1 MNVLSPDTGSKK
13 MNKNVLVVLGGAV
26 LAAILVA
33 MLVQVTLGGK
43 KDAPKI
49 ASGVEVLVAAK
60 ELKVGSELGEGDML
74 WKEWPESAL
83 FRGAIIRKD
92 GEEPYEAL
100 EGRLDRSFSKGE
112 AMVRRG
118 ILKETSGNVVAARLQ
133 PGERAVSIDVD
144 ESDLVSGFVQP
155 GNFVDVVFTYRAEI
169 EFVEDEPKR
178 PSNKEDPS
186 PGQIATYEN
195 EKELFFKIHELQSR
209 NFNRQATE
217 IILQNVRV
225 LAVNR
230 VAVAESDEDEKSK
243 KKARASKKNTVTLAL
258 KVEDTEKLV
267 LASSLGEVTLALRG
281 VGDDQILSGRIS
293 TTDSRLVKIDDEL
306 FEEYNALKEAPDVI
320 DYSDV
325 VKIYKGDD
333 VQEFK
338 VK

>member
-49 ASGVEVLVAAK
+49 ESGVEVLVAAK

-133 PGERAVSIDVD
+133 PGERAVSISVEEEDIVA
-144 ESDLVSGFVQP
+144 GFLAP
-155 GNFVDVVFTYRAEI
+155 GNYVDVILTYSERLSLGGNTNSRDEEEQEAARNVQEIVTRNYNNKAAE
-169 EFVEDEPKR
+169 
-178 PSNKEDPS
+178 
-186 PGQIATYEN
+186 T
-195 EKELFFKIHELQSR
+195 
-209 NFNRQATE
+209 
-217 IILQNVRV
+217 ILENVRV
-225 LAVNR
+225 LAINQNTGQ
-230 VAVAESDEDEKSK
+230 EEDDDK
-243 KKARASKKNTVTLAL
+243 KKAKKVGKRATATLA
-258 KVEDTEKLV
+258 VTIDGAER
-267 LASSLGEVTLALRG
+267 LALAADMGNITLAMRG
-281 VGDDQILSGRIS
+281 VGDDAQNGVRPT
-293 TTDSRLVKIDDEL
+293 TTDARVISIDDEL
-306 FEEYNALKEAPDVI
+306 YAEFERLREEGGSGISGK
-320 DYSDV
+320 
-325 VKIYKGDD
+325 VKIYNGGN
-333 VQEFK
+333 VQEVT